1 MNGQWTFTPPDRRS
15 LTVAIASSDFYS
27 RIKVYG
33 PDSVLRG
40 TSVASGF
47 MASSMLVLSGDL
59 CGEGEYTIVVDSRID
74 YHWGDYTL
82 TLTPGG
88 LIWDSANPS
97 C

>member
-1 MNGQWTFTPPDRRS
+1 
-15 LTVAIASSDFYS
+15 
-27 RIKVYG
+27 
-33 PDSVLRG
+33 
-40 TSVASGF
+40 
-47 MASSMLVLSGDL
+47 MLVLSGDL